1 MKTMSE
7 LKYHYGLKMCI
18 HPSTKQKQIIK
29 MNSDVS
35 RAVYNVMVAIDKE
48 LYQLKQ
54 VKLPIDTVQ
63 DRIKELEQRKKAQNH
78 LANHYYY
85 MNHPYIDSYC
95 RSMAMRSYQAAWNM
109 FRKVHS
115 AGTPKFHKK
124 RYEEKYQTCG
134 TYSNKK
140 KAVNMWTGSIRFVDS
155 KHINL
160 PKLGIIRVSG
170 SYRKILDNKD
180 DIRIGTTTISKNSF
194 GIYYVSMQLGSD
206 TPFVNKL
213 AKTNSQIGID
223 LNTKNFLTTSEG
235 KVIDNPRYYRMIKG
249 RLAKVQRTLSRR
261 ERRVKKEKRSLR
273 NSKNYQKQRRLV
285 AKIND
290 KIRNQRNN
298 FLNVNSTRLIN
309 NHDLIVAENLKSKNM
324 LKNHA
329 LSLSISDVG
338 WRSFL
343 QKLAYKADL
352 YQRTFIVVH
361 PKNTTQT
368 CHDCGFIMGSSNT
381 EKLTLKDREWT
392 CPACQTHHIRDVN
405 AAKNIHDEGMKLLEK
420 MSGSCKKCGK
430 KRTVITEDTTWTCTK
445 CNSKNK

>member
-1 MKTMSE
+1 
-7 LKYHYGLKMCI
+7 
-18 HPSTKQKQIIK
+18 
-29 MNSDVS
+29 
-35 RAVYNVMVAIDKE
+35 MVAIDQE

-54 VKLPIDTVQ
+54 IRLPIDSVLL
-63 DRIKELEQRKKAQNH
+63 RIEELKKRKQPSY
-78 LANHYYY
+78 LANHYRYLL
-85 MNHPYIDSYC
+85 NPLIDSQ
-95 RSMAMRSYQAAWNM
+95 AIANAKQNYQKSWKM
-109 FRKVHS
+109 FRKVHR

-124 RYEEKYQTCG
+124 GYHLSYQTNG
-134 TYSNKK
+134 HYKK
-140 KAVNMWTGSIRFVDS
+140 DDELSVYTGNLCFLDN
-155 KHINL
+155 KHIKL
-160 PKLGIIRVSG
+160 PKLGRLRVAG
-170 SYRKILDNKD
+170 SHRRILDKKK
-180 DIRIGTTTISKNSF
+180 DIRIGTVTVSKDSADRYF
-194 GIYYVSMQLGSD
+194 VSMQLGSD

-213 AKTNSQIGID
+213 TRTNSQIGID

-249 RLAKVQRTLSRR
+249 RLAKAQRTLSRR
-261 ERRVKKEKRSLR
+261 ERRAKKEKRSLH

-285 AKIND
+285 AKIHD

-298 FLNVNSTRLIN
+298 FLNIISTKLIN
-309 NHDLIVAENLKSKNM
+309 NHDLIVAENLKSSNM

-329 LSLSISDVG
+329 LALSISDIG

-368 CHDCGFIMGSSNT
+368 CHDCGFIMGSGNT

-405 AAKNIHDEGMKLLEK
+405 AAENILSKGLKQLEK
-420 MSGSCKKCGK
+420 A
-430 KRTVITEDTTWTCTK
+430 
-445 CNSKNK
+445 